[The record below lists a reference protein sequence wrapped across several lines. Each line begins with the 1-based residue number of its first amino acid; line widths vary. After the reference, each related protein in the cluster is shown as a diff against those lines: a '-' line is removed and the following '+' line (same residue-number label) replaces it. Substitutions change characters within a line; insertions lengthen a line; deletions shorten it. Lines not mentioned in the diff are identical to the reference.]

1 MSLRTWF
8 RDWLNAPSKQERED
22 RARMLAEDDAEF
34 ERELERLRAEP
45 ARFGSPRILGIGQA
59 KRTESRAT

>member
-8 RDWLNAPSKQERED
+8 RDWLNAPSKQEREA

-34 ERELERLRAEP
+34 ERELERLRAKP
-45 ARFGSPRILGIGQA
+45 ARFGSARILGIGQA
-59 KRTESRAT
+59 NKTEPGAT

>member
-8 RDWLNAPSKQERED
+8 RDWLNAPSKREIEQ

-34 ERELERLRAEP
+34 ERDLERLRAV
-45 ARFGSPRILGIGQA
+45 AAQFGAARILGIGQA
-59 KRTESRAT
+59 NRSDSGAT